1 MTLSISEMKVRLE
14 DYLTDM
20 IMDAVENVNLF
31 ADIAENERLPD
42 TIRRKA
48 EEHCTYYRSRATTY
62 TSLIVE
68 LRSGDMDH
76 IFSR

>member
-14 DYLTDM
+14 HYLTDM

-48 EEHCTYYRSRATTY
+48 EEHCTYYRPRSLPPPPCHCHAPPSRT
-62 TSLIVE
+62 
-68 LRSGDMDH
+68 
-76 IFSR
+76 